1 MNAPAEIP
9 DSVLTSAAAQGD
21 EQAFAALM
29 RRHKTWLYRFIR
41 RYAGDSDEAYD
52 LLQDTFVSAWQALAR
67 FDPQRSFPV
76 WLRRIALNK
85 CRDRAR
91 RAAVRRAALA
101 LFGFDAANN
110 QTAPAADELAAS
122 EQSMHR
128 LEQAIANLP
137 RRLKEPLILTTFQG
151 LSHKEAAAILGINAK
166 AVEMRVY
173 RARRRLAAEIQR
185 DEIEGI
191 AAIDATRDSPSPSA
205 V

>member
-1 MNAPAEIP
+1 MNAPAELP
-9 DSVLTSAAAQGD
+9 DHVLTSAAAQGD
-21 EQAFAALM
+21 EEAFAALM

-41 RYAGDSDEAYD
+41 RYSGDSDEAYD

-91 RAAVRRAALA
+91 RAAVRHAALT
-101 LFGFDAANN
+101 LFGLDAA
-110 QTAPAADELAAS
+110 TSRHVPAADELEGS
-122 EQSMHR
+122 EQALRR
-128 LEQAIANLP
+128 LEEAIGNLP
-137 RRLKEPLILTTFQG
+137 RRLKEPLILTALQG

-173 RARRRLAAEIQR
+173 RARRRLATGLQHDDI
-185 DEIEGI
+185 DEI
-191 AAIDATRDSPSPSA
+191 AAIATREIPSPSG